1 MLYGSPCATGLAA
14 DVARHAGHRL
24 SLAEAI
30 IALSIEAYR
39 APLDAYDEALDD
51 LWGDEA
57 ETAVLRHLRGHL
69 SGAAASGRL
78 AHQAPVSYRIL
89 PQILGQAQR
98 AVGAVVRAATAAL
111 GLVRE
116 NRAYVPADDR
126 YPSGRVLSNGGF
138 HNGAAAPAMDW
149 LTAAWADLAL
159 VAQRQV
165 IAMHSPTSGLPHLLS
180 PAGFVGGASRGGP
193 HPFRP
198 GGGGAAQGGPG
209 PGPPH

>member
-30 IALSIEAYR
+30 FALSIEAYR

-89 PQILGQAQR
+89 PQILGHGQS
-98 AVGAVVRAATAAL
+98 AVGGYVYAAAAAL
-111 GLVRE
+111 GSVTE
-116 NRAYVPADDR
+116 DPAY
-126 YPSGRVLSNGGF
+126 
-138 HNGAAAPAMDW
+138 
-149 LTAAWADLAL
+149 
-159 VAQRQV
+159 
-165 IAMHSPTSGLPHLLS
+165 
-180 PAGFVGGASRGGP
+180 
-193 HPFRP
+193 
-198 GGGGAAQGGPG
+198 
-209 PGPPH
+209 